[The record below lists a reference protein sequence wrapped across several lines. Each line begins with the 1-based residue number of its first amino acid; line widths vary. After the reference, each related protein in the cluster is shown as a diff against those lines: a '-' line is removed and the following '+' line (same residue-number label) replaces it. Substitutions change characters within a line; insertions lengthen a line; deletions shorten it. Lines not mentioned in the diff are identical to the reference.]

1 MGKKCLVL
9 FAVVILLP
17 LGANARAQVPP
28 LINFTGYA
36 QTQEGPIEGNV
47 TLTISLYDNENAP
60 VDQYLWRDSFDTVA
74 TSGRFSVLLGSSNP
88 LPDELPAGGL
98 YLGIM
103 VNGGQELSPRLKIA
117 SVPYAFECNSAAHA
131 LQCDNAQT
139 SETLQGYTPDRFVLA
154 PSSCSYGQ
162 VIKFGSLLGDWICA
176 EDNDSG
182 GTVTSVALDMP
193 QEFTLSGSPITSS
206 GTISAT
212 WAPVGANTVLAGPVS
227 GGSGAPMFRAL
238 VPADIPGLNASQITS
253 GVLPVSRGGT
263 GLDSPGPVGNLLRSD
278 GSSWESWTPNFL
290 TTEADGI
297 VGNEVVGPA
306 DSTLTRSGSGS
317 AADPYKLA
325 LNLTNPNT
333 WTGLQSFNPT
343 GSNAP
348 FKVDPSK
355 TDVVTYL
362 NADMLDGKH
371 ATDFALS
378 NHTHDLAGSTITGV
392 LPVSKG
398 GTGLSSPGTA
408 GNLLRSD
415 GSSWQSWTPNFL
427 TSEVDGIVGNEVI
440 DRADTTLVRSG
451 SGTANDP
458 YKLALNLANPNTWT
472 GLQRFNPSSGTV
484 PFAVDSSKTGVVTNL
499 NADMLDGL
507 HSTSFALTGTVW
519 ELTGNANTDPS
530 VNFLGTTDQ
539 KPVVFR
545 SNKFKVLSLEWK
557 QGTSGTDQ
565 VVSANVI
572 GVPNINSAHASAI
585 GVVIGG
591 GGAEALTGPG
601 TGHPNTV
608 SQSFAAI
615 VGGTDNAIGRSD
627 IFSQNTAGSFI
638 GGGAS
643 NKIVDSTGTFAASFA
658 TIVGGLSN
666 TVQGDYGFIGGGQNN
681 TVGRTASAICG
692 GAQNQATNNYSFVGG
707 GYQNQA
713 LGVYSVVAGGNHN
726 FAVGDYGFVG
736 GGGGNNVSDTAQ
748 YAAIVGGAQN
758 QVGANYAFIG
768 AGQNNIASGTNAFV
782 GGGENNHAF
791 GFDASVG
798 GGSSNTASGDN
809 AFVAGG
815 GGNTA
820 SGNNAFVG
828 GGSSNS
834 ASGYHAFVGGGG
846 SNNASGLGAFIGG
859 GGSNEASGDYA
870 FVAGGIWNI
879 ASGKASFAGGAYAKA
894 TENGCFVWRGYEG
907 GLGTSPLTCEH
918 EDQFLVKAKGGVK
931 FCIDN
936 DNNSCCELK
945 EQPGGTGAQ
954 WDCFGTIPSDRR
966 WKSEI
971 TSIDPLDVLDRV
983 ATLEVTTW
991 RYKDA
996 PTVRHI
1002 GPMAKDFYDLFGFGS
1017 SEQMI
1022 SEQDLIGVTLAA
1034 VQGLN
1039 IKVDSEVETLKRQV
1053 EEQNREIER
1062 LRAEIA
1068 QLKAM
1073 LGFQKAR

>member
-1 MGKKCLVL
+1 MGKKYEVL
-9 FAVVILLP
+9 FTVATLLTF
-17 LGANARAQVPP
+17 GANARAQVPP

-74 TSGRFSVLLGSSNP
+74 ISGRFSVLLGSSNP

-103 VNGGQELSPRLKIA
+103 VNGSQELSPRLKIA
-117 SVPYAFECNSAAHA
+117 SVPYAFESNNAAHA

-139 SETLQGYTPDRFVLA
+139 CQTLQGYTPDRFVLA

-176 EDNDSG
+176 EDNNSG
-182 GTVTSVALDMP
+182 GTVTSVALEMP
-193 QEFTLSGSPITSS
+193 QEFTLTGSPITSS
-206 GTISAT
+206 GTIRTT

-263 GLDSPGPVGNLLRSD
+263 GLDSPGPAGNLLRSD

-306 DSTLTRSGSGS
+306 DSTLTLSGSGT
-317 AADPYKLA
+317 AGDPYKLA
-325 LNLTNPNT
+325 LNLANPNT

-355 TDVVTYL
+355 TDVVTFL

-398 GTGLSSPGTA
+398 GTGLSSPGA
-408 GNLLRSD
+408 SGNLLRSN
-415 GSSWQSWTPNFL
+415 GTAWESWTPNFL
-427 TSEVDGIVGNEVI
+427 TSEVDGIVGNEVT
-440 DRADTTLVRSG
+440 DAANSTLVRSG
-451 SGTANDP
+451 SGTSSNP
-458 YKLALNLANPNTWT
+458 YKLALNLANPNIWT
-472 GLQRFNPSSGTV
+472 GLQTFDPSSGSV
-484 PFAVDSSKTGVVTNL
+484 PFLVGASKTGVVTNL

-507 HSTSFALTGTVW
+507 HSTSFALAGTVW
-519 ELTGNANTDPS
+519 ELKGNANTDPNS
-530 VNFLGTTDQ
+530 HFIGTKDQ
-539 KPVVFR
+539 RPVVFR
-545 SNKFKVLSLEWK
+545 SNNFKVLTLEWK
-557 QGTSGTDQ
+557 QGTSDAGE

-572 GVPNINSAHASAI
+572 GVPQINWAHASAI

-591 GGAEALTGPG
+591 GGSVAQTGPG
-601 TGHPNTV
+601 TGQPNKV

-615 VGGTDNAIGRSD
+615 VGGTDNVIGSD
-627 IFSQNTAGSFI
+627 TFTDTTFGSFI
-638 GGGAS
+638 GGGES
-643 NKIVDSTGTFAASFA
+643 NRIVDSNSGYTPSFAAV
-658 TIVGGLSN
+658 VGGLSN
-666 TVQGDYGFIGGGQNN
+666 QVQGDYGFIGGGRNN
-681 TVGRTASAICG
+681 IAGRIASAICG
-692 GAQNQATNNYSFVGG
+692 GEQNEATNDYSFVGG
-707 GYQNQA
+707 GYHNQA
-713 LGVYSVVAGGNHN
+713 LGVYSVVAGGDTNIAIGSYS
-726 FAVGDYGFVG
+726 AVLG
-736 GGGGNNVSDTAQ
+736 GMR
-748 YAAIVGGAQN
+748 
-758 QVGANYAFIG
+758 
-768 AGQNNIASGTNAFV
+768 NIASG
-782 GGGENNHAF
+782 
-791 GFDASVG
+791 
-798 GGSSNTASGDN
+798 
-809 AFVAGG
+809 
-815 GGNTA
+815 
-820 SGNNAFVG
+820 
-828 GGSSNS
+828 
-834 ASGYHAFVGGGG
+834 
-846 SNNASGLGAFIGG
+846 I
-859 GGSNEASGDYA
+859 
-870 FVAGGIWNI
+870 
-879 ASGKASFAGGAYAKA
+879 ASFAGGTNAIARY
-894 TENGCFVWRGYEG
+894 NGCFVWRGYEG
-907 GLGTSPLTCEH
+907 GLLTSPLECQR
-918 EDQFLVKAKGGVK
+918 EDQFLVRAQGGVR
-931 FCIDN
+931 FCIDS
-936 DNNSCCELK
+936 DSCCELI
-945 EQPGGTGAQ
+945 EQPGGIGAQ
-954 WDCFGTIPSDRR
+954 WDCSGIVPSDRT
-966 WKSEI
+966 WKSDI

-991 RYKDA
+991 SYKDA
-996 PTVRHI
+996 PSVRHI

-1053 EEQNREIER
+1053 EEQKREIEQ